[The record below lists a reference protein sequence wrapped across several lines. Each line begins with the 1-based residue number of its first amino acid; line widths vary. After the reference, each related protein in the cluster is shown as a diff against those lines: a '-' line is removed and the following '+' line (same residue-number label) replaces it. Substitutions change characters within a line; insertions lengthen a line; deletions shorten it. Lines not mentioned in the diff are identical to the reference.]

1 MKLVTRWATNL
12 VGLLVAAYL
21 VKGVNYDTTTSLAL
35 AALVLAVVNVTI
47 KPLLVV
53 LSLPVQIITLGLF
66 TIVINGFMLLIVSAL
81 VSGFSVAGILAAMVG
96 SIVVSIVGGALY
108 MAIKADR

>member
-1 MKLVTRWATNL
+1 MKLAVRWATNL

-21 VKGVNYDTTTSLAL
+21 TKGINYDTTSSLAL

-53 LSLPVQIITLGLF
+53 LSLPVQVLTLGLF
-66 TIVINGFMLLIVSAL
+66 TFVINGLMLIVVSAL
-81 VSGFSVAGILAAMVG
+81 VPGFSVSGLLASILG
-96 SIVVSIVGGALY
+96 SIVVSVVGGLLY
-108 MAIKADR
+108 HSIKAD